1 MNRQTIRQLNSLAA
15 LCTASS
21 RGYAVAGENVR
32 NRGLKVILQA
42 YARERAAMAQRL
54 DAEITRLGG
63 KPGSHRSVL
72 AALHR
77 GWINLKATMVIGA
90 DTSQSIVLDEV
101 ARGERTA
108 NKRFQAA
115 LDVAVPDET
124 RQIIEECS
132 QRVQDAYESI
142 NQLRGVGGE
151 QLVLRLVDGPDEAAR
166 AVAELQ
172 AAGFST
178 DQIEIQSADE
188 LMGQSGPVEQRGIVR
203 ETVATTALL
212 VGGAGTL
219 LGVVMAVLSLT
230 TQNFDASTRS
240 IALLTAIAWPVI
252 GALVGILFGAIVGGM
267 LGEGIR
273 EQDSVLTA
281 DLVAHGDSLVTV
293 ECEPERASQASDIM
307 YRVNVVARSSR
318 SSEITPAPAASG

>member
-1 MNRQTIRQLNSLAA
+1 MDRQTISLLNNLAA
-15 LCTASS
+15 LSTASS

-42 YARERAAMAQRL
+42 YARERAAMAKRL

-63 KPGSHRSVL
+63 KPGRHRSIL

-77 GWINLKATMVIGA
+77 GWINLKATMTIGA
-90 DTSQSIVLDEV
+90 DTSQSIILDEV
-101 ARGERTA
+101 ARGEHTA

-115 LDVAVPDET
+115 LKAEAPEGT
-124 RQIIEECS
+124 RQLIAECS
-132 QRVQDAYESI
+132 QRVQSAHESI
-142 NQLRGVGGE
+142 NQLRGVGVE

-172 AAGFST
+172 AAGFSA

-212 VGGAGTL
+212 VGIGGAL

-230 TQNFDASTRS
+230 TQTFDASTQS
-240 IALLTAIAWPVI
+240 IALMTAIGWPII
-252 GALVGILFGAIVGGM
+252 GALVGVLFGAIVGGT
-267 LGEGIR
+267 LGKGIS
-273 EQDSVLTA
+273 EEDAFLTA
-281 DLVAHGDSLVTV
+281 DSVAHGDSLVTV
-293 ECEPERASQASDIM
+293 ECQPERAGLASEIM
-307 YRVNVVARSSR
+307 YRVNVAARSSR
-318 SSEITPAPAASG
+318 PTEALPAPTAA